1 MKKTILLLAGAILS
15 LSSIAQTVR
24 STLSQKKISSIEWK
38 LVKETD
44 EKGNEKYL
52 VTAEDV
58 SKTSTGGIVSLNN
71 SKILDSIIQDLEKVN
86 TNIESKNKDD
96 LEFIRDAYILSKTK
110 EFVTITDRENFTTI
124 VILKMKDVSGIIDY
138 IKTIKIPEINSTST
152 TINTP
157 PTQTSKN
164 CPDPIE
170 QNYNKVL
177 NNAFLKDFE
186 KCPVIITAEFLKTG
200 GAKMF
205 SYGKSVENLAMF
217 QCVNVGGKP
226 SPAPLSGESIGDLF
240 CINKEN
246 SDIIF
251 TLKQG
256 DKIKLTGVTVINEYS
271 GLELFHY
278 FLASNIEKL

>member
-1 MKKTILLLAGAILS
+1 MKKLILLTAGALA
-15 LSSIAQTVR
+15 LFPTIAQTVKT
-24 STLSQKKISSIEWK
+24 TLNQKKIGTIEWK
-38 LVKETD
+38 FLKETD
-44 EKGNEKYL
+44 EKGNIKYVL
-52 VTAEDV
+52 AAEDV
-58 SKTSTGGIVSLNN
+58 SEFSSGGPFSIYNN
-71 SKILDSIIQDLEKVN
+71 NVLDSLTKDLETINSHLETK
-86 TNIESKNKDD
+86 SKDD
-96 LEFIRDAYILSKTK
+96 LEFTREAYIMSKTK
-110 EFVTITDRENFTTI
+110 DVIAIIERESFGTIAIT
-124 VILKMKDVSGIIDY
+124 KMKDVKVLLDY
-138 IKTIKIPEINSTST
+138 IKTIKFPETNSAAV
-152 TINTP
+152 IKTP
-157 PTQTSKN
+157 PIQTSNN
-164 CPDPIE
+164 CPTPIE

-226 SPAPLSGESIGDLF
+226 SAAPLSGESIGDLF

-278 FLASNIEKL
+278 FLASKIEKL